1 MADKTPHRDPSQHG
15 TITVTMYH
23 TVAGGV
29 PSPADVDAAVQDI
42 EALYKA
48 CAADK
53 RLVDCHEV
61 TSELTVAQ
69 TLGISE
75 TLKYPICVC
84 LPVPGLVDAGFPA

>member
-1 MADKTPHRDPSQHG
+1 
-15 TITVTMYH
+15 MYH

-61 TSELTVAQ
+61 TSGLAFDVAKR
-69 TLGISE
+69 I
-75 TLKYPICVC
+75 I
-84 LPVPGLVDAGFPA
+84 PVPLPGLVGADFPA